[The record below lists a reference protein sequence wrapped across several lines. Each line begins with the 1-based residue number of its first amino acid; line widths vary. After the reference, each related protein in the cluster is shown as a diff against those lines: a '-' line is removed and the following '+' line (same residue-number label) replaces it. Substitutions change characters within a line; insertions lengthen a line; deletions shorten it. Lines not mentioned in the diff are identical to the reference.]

1 MGGIPAPGAGSTM
14 DTKDMYNPNLEM
26 HNNSEAVVVT
36 LMLLL
41 DVSSL
46 CPREWYG
53 CLYQTASIK
62 EKKVCLY
69 CAVEGQYR
77 DTYLVAFKL
86 LQN

>member
-41 DVSSL
+41 HVSSL
-46 CPREWYG
+46 CSREW
-53 CLYQTASIK
+53 
-62 EKKVCLY
+62 
-69 CAVEGQYR
+69 
-77 DTYLVAFKL
+77 
-86 LQN
+86 